1 MQNVVDRPFP
11 KRTYVFTPQAYELNN
26 FFDSKFYSIF
36 IALFFSEIFFYFSS
50 LTFLHPVLVGIDNW
64 QLTMWKICE
73 KNYVRISIQ
82 ITKNG
87 YKTNN
92 WFNFDSAWKFQTVE
106 KCSNGR
112 RIDKDLIF
120 PTRIFIKFIFN
131 ILI

>member
-64 QLTMWKICE
+64 QCE
-73 KNYVRISIQ
+73 KFVKKNMSEFQHKLHKTGTKRIPGSTSTQ
-82 ITKNG
+82 RENFKQSKN
-87 YKTNN
+87 
-92 WFNFDSAWKFQTVE
+92 V
-106 KCSNGR
+106 
-112 RIDKDLIF
+112 
-120 PTRIFIKFIFN
+120 
-131 ILI
+131 